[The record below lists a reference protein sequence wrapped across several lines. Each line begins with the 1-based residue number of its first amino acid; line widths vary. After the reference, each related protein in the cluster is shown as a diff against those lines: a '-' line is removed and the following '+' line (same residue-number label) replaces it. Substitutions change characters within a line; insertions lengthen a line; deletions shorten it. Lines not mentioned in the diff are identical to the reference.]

1 MGAAVGRVRT
11 GIVVLALVG
20 LSGCSSEVVRADSP
34 TAAEETSSQAPSSE
48 PSQTSGSPEPA
59 EVCDLDEKT
68 LLSAMESAMPPD
80 ATTRMSMEMAT
91 PSGPVLAFDAV
102 LAYTKS
108 GPEMELSAH
117 GPGEKF
123 AAVFVDDRVF
133 ISPTGEKGPYTE
145 LDASDPVAAQMREQV
160 GSVDV
165 TSSFDAWRAGME
177 SVESEG
183 EETVAGE
190 PTCHYTLQ
198 VDTAAAMST
207 MGGRLPEGM
216 PDTITYD
223 LFLTPDDLIRRI
235 RFDLGELTS
244 EVNATRWN
252 EPVTIEAPPT
262 G

>member
-1 MGAAVGRVRT
+1 MGRVRT

-20 LSGCSSEVVRADSP
+20 LSGCSSEMVRADSP
-34 TAAEETSSQAPSSE
+34 TAAEDTSSQTPTSE
-48 PSQTSGSPEPA
+48 PSETSESSESTGPA

-68 LLSAMESAMPPD
+68 LLPAMESAMPPD

-133 ISPTGEKGPYTE
+133 ISPTGEQGPYTE
-145 LDASDPVAAQMREQV
+145 LDASDPVAARMREQM

-165 TSSFDAWRAGME
+165 TSSFDAWRAGLRE
-177 SVESEG
+177 VEAQG

-190 PTCHYTLQ
+190 PTCHYTLR

-207 MGGRLPEGM
+207 MGGPLPQGM
-216 PDTITYD
+216 PDTIAYE

-235 RFDLGELTS
+235 LFDLGGLTS
-244 EVNATRWN
+244 EVNATGWN
-252 EPVTIEAPPT
+252 EPVKIEVPPT